1 MSRSA
6 RAARAGLGGHG
17 RQEQVGAVL
26 PGEGR
31 APAGRLLLRR
41 LRRHWRPRRCAHMA
55 LSPLKSPH
63 CTYCARLNEFFMR
76 L

>member
-1 MSRSA
+1 MSGSA

-31 APAGRLLLRR
+31 APAARLLLRR
-41 LRRHWRPRRCAHMA
+41 LRRHWRPCRC
-55 LSPLKSPH
+55 SPLTWLFLLSSHKSSLH
-63 CTYCARLNEFFMR
+63 LLWTLE
-76 L
+76 